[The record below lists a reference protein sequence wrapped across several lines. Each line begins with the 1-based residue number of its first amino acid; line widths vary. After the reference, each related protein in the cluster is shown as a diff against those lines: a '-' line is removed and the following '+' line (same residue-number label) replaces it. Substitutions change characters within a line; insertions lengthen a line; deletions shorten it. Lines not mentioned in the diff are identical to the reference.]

1 MQKTFDFTTLYGK
14 VSRSLSIIGKRSIDD
29 QGNLLFKD
37 ITLGSNETELISDY
51 LRQAV
56 IDIVTELGAFITAQT
71 DGVSITVTFPT
82 NHNNVL
88 DTFIGSSC
96 DEYCVSYALYSWFN
110 ITAPRIA
117 AKYLEDCKRQLAAV
131 IRLAHDKQPPASSAS
146 SPLDISATVTEPN
159 DDTD

>member
-1 MQKTFDFTTLYGK
+1 MQKTFDFTALYGK

-37 ITLGSNETELISDY
+37 ITLGSNEKEIIEDY

-56 IDIVTELGAFITAQT
+56 IDIVTELDAFITAQSGDT
-71 DGVSITVTFPT
+71 QITVTLPT
-82 NHNNVL
+82 NHNSNL
-88 DTFIGSSC
+88 DTFIGNSC
-96 DEYCVSYALYSWFN
+96 DEYCVSFALYSWFN

-131 IRLAHDKQPPASSAS
+131 IRLAHEKQPPTSSTS